1 MEASLLARTWINNS
15 ATYHYMAALASW
27 LGLAF
32 LIIMSLQWWCGLQ
45 QEGPYHLIWSSS
57 LLVTICFGRWPRGG
71 QLYSESN
78 TREDNEDPSM
88 ACSLA
93 CTHTQTQP
101 QSYSCM
107 MEKKLLFIPV
117 TTVCLLRKEMNHRH
131 TVCWILFSLILILSG
146 FFGLTP
152 MVIYCPSGCSQL
164 QLTQLVKRTLFIP
177 WWSRLAVMWCA
188 CFEYSECRLSRR
200 FISWL
205 SFFVGIVLDVVSRY
219 HKCVYYSRN
228 FFIFLPF
235 PPQEDFHLFG
245 GRSGGAMFSVCHQ
258 YCESWVAWVQLSPRA
273 RCSLYVTSALSW
285 YSLSCGS
292 M

>member
-1 MEASLLARTWINNS
+1 MVVWPAARRSLPPDLIVLTS
-15 ATYHYMAALASW
+15 SHH
-27 LGLAF
+27 F
-32 LIIMSLQWWCGLQ
+32 LWEVTAWWTTVLR
-45 QEGPYHLIWSSS
+45 ESSE
-57 LLVTICFGRWPRGG
+57 GG
-71 QLYSESN
+71 QRRPFHGLL
-78 TREDNEDPSM
+78 TGVHTHKHTFI
-88 ACSLA
+88 LA
-93 CTHTQTQP
+93 HDR
-101 QSYSCM
+101 
-107 MEKKLLFIPV
+107 KKLLFIPV